1 VSLGAEEGHVL
12 LGVVNAGDGVPSA
25 ELEQIFEPFYRG
37 AEAKQRRVRGAG
49 LGLAICR
56 GIVEAHG
63 GRIWVENGHDRTTTF
78 LLTLPLKVGEPV

>member
-1 VSLGAEEGHVL
+1 ML
-12 LGVVNAGDGVPSA
+12 LDVTNAGDGVPAA

-37 AEAKQRRVRGAG
+37 AEAKQRRVRGTG

-63 GRIWVENGHDRTTTF
+63 GRIWVENGHDHTTTF
-78 LLTLPLKVGEPV
+78 LLTLPLGVSRPV